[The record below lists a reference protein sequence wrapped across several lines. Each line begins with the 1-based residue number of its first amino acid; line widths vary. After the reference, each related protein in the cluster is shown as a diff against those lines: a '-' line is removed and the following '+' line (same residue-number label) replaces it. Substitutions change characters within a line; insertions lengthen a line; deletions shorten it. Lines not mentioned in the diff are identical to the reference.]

1 MSNAFDAFD
10 AVQAVNTFQF
20 KEMKEI
26 IIKKNLKSKVFKG
39 RYLFLNNKVKNK
51 YNGDLDLLI
60 APSWKS
66 NFYRLKCMYL
76 EDS

>member
-1 MSNAFDAFD
+1 MQHSPVSLTMIYNSNAFDAFD

-39 RYLFLNNKVKNK
+39 RYLFLNNMVKNK
-51 YNGDLDLLI
+51 NLV
-60 APSWKS
+60 
-66 NFYRLKCMYL
+66 
-76 EDS
+76 